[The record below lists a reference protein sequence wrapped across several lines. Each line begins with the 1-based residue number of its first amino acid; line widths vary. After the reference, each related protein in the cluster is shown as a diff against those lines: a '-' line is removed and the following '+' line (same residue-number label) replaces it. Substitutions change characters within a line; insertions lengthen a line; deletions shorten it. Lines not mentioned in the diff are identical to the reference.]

1 MMRREGVGNSVVLSM
16 SDLSWDRAM
25 VRDKMKMNV
34 DQLVRSSRD
43 LLGLELTPDMQRAF
57 SLYADELLAWNQ
69 HTNLTAI
76 TEPEAIE
83 MRHFLDSLAVI
94 QALPLLPS
102 QRVID
107 VGTGAG
113 FPGLPLRLIRAQIE
127 LTLLEATA
135 KKTDFLT
142 HVVKRLNLNNVR
154 ILNARAEDAGQD
166 TADRERHDV
175 VLARAVAQMPVLA
188 EYLLPLCK
196 VGGRCVALKGE
207 SAVAEA
213 QQAEH
218 ALRILGGRLEKVI
231 AVELPQVAE
240 THYLVVIEKIAATP
254 DKYPRRA
261 GMPSKR
267 PLGD

>member
-1 MMRREGVGNSVVLSM
+1 MTCLLCVTECALNR
-16 SDLSWDRAM
+16 
-25 VRDKMKMNV
+25 MNV
-34 DQLVRSSRD
+34 DQLVRCSRELLALD
-43 LLGLELTPDMQRAF
+43 LSPEVQRAF
-57 SLYADELLAWNQ
+57 SLYADELLAWNE

-76 TEPEAIE
+76 THPEAIE
-83 MRHFLDSLAVI
+83 MRHFLDSLSVI
-94 QALPLLPS
+94 QAVPLTPG

-142 HVVKRLNLNNVR
+142 HIARRLNLNNVR
-154 ILNARAEDAGQD
+154 IQNARAEDAGQD
-166 TADRERHDV
+166 ETNRERFDV

-188 EYLLPLCK
+188 EYMLPLCK

-207 SAVAEA
+207 NAVVEI

-218 ALRILGGRLEKVI
+218 ALRVLGGRLEKVI

-254 DKYPRRA
+254 PKYPRRA
-261 GMPSKR
+261 GIPSKR
-267 PLGD
+267 PLSSEN